1 MVELVKIHNTVR
13 IGSEV
18 VNTVNARDLHK
29 ALESGKDFSAWIKAR
44 IEKLN
49 LAEGVDYIIIE
60 SVGSVSTHP
69 NRGFEDLEQNGT
81 KSYNINNLVKKV
93 KDYYVTIEIAKHI
106 AMMESTDKGREVRK
120 YFIECEKQ
128 LTLNNFK
135 PMTLKESLLLN
146 LELVEKNEV
155 LTLENKELK
164 SELKYTNNK
173 LDGFLEANKDR
184 RSKKEMSASIVS
196 NVRLL
201 AKQKFN
207 ENYRAAYNHIY
218 DKFKAMHNITAKVNM
233 DYLRKN
239 NDYLA
244 EVLEITISEL
254 D

>member
-1 MVELVKIHNTVR
+1 MK
-13 IGSEV
+13 
-18 VNTVNARDLHK
+18 
-29 ALESGKDFSAWIKAR
+29 
-44 IEKLN
+44 
-49 LAEGVDYIIIE
+49 
-60 SVGSVSTHP
+60 
-69 NRGFEDLEQNGT
+69 QNGRNNS
-81 KSYNINNLVKKV
+81 KINNLNKKIE
-93 KDYYVTIEIAKHI
+93 YFITIDIAKEIAMLERNEIGK
-106 AMMESTDKGREVRK
+106 KVRK

>member
-1 MVELVKIHNTVR
+1 M
-13 IGSEV
+13 
-18 VNTVNARDLHK
+18 
-29 ALESGKDFSAWIKAR
+29 
-44 IEKLN
+44 
-49 LAEGVDYIIIE
+49 
-60 SVGSVSTHP
+60 
-69 NRGFEDLEQNGT
+69 
-81 KSYNINNLVKKV
+81 
-93 KDYYVTIEIAKHI
+93 
-106 AMMESTDKGREVRK
+106 
-120 YFIECEKQ
+120 
-128 LTLNNFK
+128 
-135 PMTLKESLLLN
+135 LLN

-207 ENYRAAYNHIY
+207 ENYRAAYKHIY
-218 DKFKAMHNITAKVNM
+218 DKFKVMHNITAKVNM

-244 EVLEITISEL
+244 EVSEITISEL

>member
-1 MVELVKIHNTVR
+1 MKEIVKIYNTVK
-13 IGSEV
+13 IGQEV
-18 VNTVNARDLHK
+18 VNAVNARDLHK
-29 ALESGKDFSAWIKAR
+29 ALESKQDFSTWIKAR
-44 IEKLN
+44 IQKLGLVEN
-49 LAEGVDYIIIE
+49 QDFLLHKIMEQPNKGL
-60 SVGSVSTHP
+60 SGSGL
-69 NRGFEDLEQNGT
+69 NR
-81 KSYNINNLVKKV
+81 I
-93 KDYYVTIEIAKHI
+93 DYYVTIEIAKHI
-106 AMMESTDKGREVRK
+106 AMMESTDKGREVRN

-207 ENYRAAYNHIY
+207 ENYRTAYNHIY